1 MTGVFSPEHRF
12 REEWTAK
19 YIYTGFLHVQ
29 DQIFK
34 TAEPLPTPDGN
45 NASGSIA
52 DPTEKAA
59 A

>member
-1 MTGVFSPEHRF
+1 MTRGIFPGHRF

-19 YIYTGFLHVQ
+19 YIYTRFLHVQ
-29 DQIFK
+29 DQTLK
-34 TAEPLPTPDGN
+34 NAEQLATADGN

-59 A
+59 T